1 MNEMLRSLGFGQV
14 NANKWTNGEAMMI
27 NVRPSDLRLYC
38 NGDINDLI
46 TLDYVIDHA
55 DPETMKRHV
64 EKFMSMVGKCIQVDE
79 E

>member
-14 NANKWTNGEAMMI
+14 HANKWTNGSTMSVIEVDKYFKCI
-27 NVRPSDLRLYC
+27 FRHSWNIRLTYVIE
-38 NGDINDLI
+38 NGDL
-46 TLDYVIDHA
+46 
-55 DPETMKRHV
+55 ESMKHHV